1 MTANQATSPS
11 SEAAIRV
18 EGLTKRFGTLTAVDH
33 IALTVSPGEAFALV
47 GPDAAG
53 KTTTMRMLVGI
64 MDPDEGRAE
73 VLGFDTV
80 RESEALKEH
89 IGYMPQR
96 FGLYDDLT
104 VAENMAFYADIY
116 RVPREERDQRMP
128 ELLGFS
134 NLTPFQDRLA
144 RNLSGGMRQKL
155 GLACALIHRPRL
167 LFLDEPTFG
176 VDPISRREFWEILY
190 GLLGAGLTIFLST
203 AYMDEA
209 ERAHRVGLMHHG
221 RLLVVDTPKAIK
233 TSFQGELLE
242 ARASN
247 LWTAR
252 AVLATNPLVRGSL
265 AMGDRLMLAV
275 DNAAT
280 AMGPIK
286 AALEQAGLTDVAI
299 EPAQPTLE
307 ELFVQIVRRQGRVME
322 SQQKAI
328 VVKNLSRHFGD
339 FIAVDNISFEVN
351 RGEIFGFLGPNGAG
365 KSTTIRMLN
374 GLLLPTSGEGRVGG
388 FDIIRENAQI
398 KNHIGYMSQRFSL
411 YEDLT
416 GEENLT
422 FFGGVYGLDPD
433 APGGS
438 HHRGADPGGTGGPPP
453 RFDPHPAPGAEAAAG
468 PGLGHPPRALH
479 PVSG

>member
-1 MTANQATSPS
+1 MTANQPTSPS
-11 SEAAIRV
+11 REAAIRV

-33 IALTVSPGEAFALV
+33 LTLSVSPGEVFALV

-80 RESEALKEH
+80 KESEALKEH

-104 VAENMAFYADIY
+104 VVENLVFYADIY
-116 RVPREERDQRMP
+116 RVNREERQQRMP

-190 GLLGAGLTIFLST
+190 GLLGTGLTIFLST

-209 ERAHRVGLMHHG
+209 ERAHRVGLMHQG

-233 TSFQGELLE
+233 SF
-242 ARASN
+242 
-247 LWTAR
+247 
-252 AVLATNPLVRGSL
+252 
-265 AMGDRLMLAV
+265 
-275 DNAAT
+275 
-280 AMGPIK
+280 
-286 AALEQAGLTDVAI
+286 
-299 EPAQPTLE
+299 
-307 ELFVQIVRRQGRVME
+307 
-322 SQQKAI
+322 
-328 VVKNLSRHFGD
+328 LS
-339 FIAVDNISFEVN
+339 
-351 RGEIFGFLGPNGAG
+351 
-365 KSTTIRMLN
+365 
-374 GLLLPTSGEGRVGG
+374 
-388 FDIIRENAQI
+388 
-398 KNHIGYMSQRFSL
+398 
-411 YEDLT
+411 
-416 GEENLT
+416 
-422 FFGGVYGLDPD
+422 
-433 APGGS
+433 
-438 HHRGADPGGTGGPPP
+438 GGT
-453 RFDPHPAPGAEAAAG
+453 PGG
-468 PGLGHPPRALH
+468 PGLQPVDRQSRVERQPPGASVPGHGRPADDHGGRRRHGHGAPHGGARAGRPHRGDHGAGQPRPGGPLRPDRPP
-479 PVSG
+479 G

>member
-1 MTANQATSPS
+1 LTASQATSPS

-33 IALTVSPGEAFALV
+33 IALTVPPGEAFALV

-64 MDPDEGRAE
+64 MDPDEGRAV

-96 FGLYDDLT
+96 FGLYNDLT

-116 RVPREERDQRMP
+116 RVPRAERDQRMP

-144 RNLSGGMRQKL
+144 GNLSGGMRQKL

-247 LWTAR
+247 LWVAR
-252 AVLATNPLVRGSL
+252 KVLGPNPLVRQSL
-265 AMGDRLMLAV
+265 AMGDRLMITVDDAAAAV
-275 DNAAT
+275 APLT
-280 AMGPIK
+280 E
-286 AALEQAGLTDVAI
+286 ALTQAGLTGVAM
-299 EPAQPTLE
+299 ERANPDLE
-307 ELFVQIVRRQGRVME
+307 DLFVQIVRR
-322 SQQKAI
+322 
-328 VVKNLSRHFGD
+328 
-339 FIAVDNISFEVN
+339 
-351 RGEIFGFLGPNGAG
+351 
-365 KSTTIRMLN
+365 
-374 GLLLPTSGEGRVGG
+374 
-388 FDIIRENAQI
+388 
-398 KNHIGYMSQRFSL
+398 
-411 YEDLT
+411 
-416 GEENLT
+416 EE
-422 FFGGVYGLDPD
+422 
-433 APGGS
+433 
-438 HHRGADPGGTGGPPP
+438 
-453 RFDPHPAPGAEAAAG
+453 E
-468 PGLGHPPRALH
+468 
-479 PVSG
+479 

>member
-1 MTANQATSPS
+1 LTANRPNSPS
-11 SEAAIRV
+11 LEAAIRV

-33 IALTVSPGEAFALV
+33 LTLTVSPGEAFALV

-64 MDPDEGRAE
+64 MDPDAGRAQ

-80 RESEALKEH
+80 RESELLKEH

-104 VAENMAFYADIY
+104 VVENLVFYADIY
-116 RVPREERDQRMP
+116 RVPREERGARMP

-190 GLLGAGLTIFLST
+190 GLLRTGLTIFLST

-233 TSFQGELLE
+233 SSFRGELLE

-247 LWTAR
+247 LWEAR
-252 AVLATNPLVRGSL
+252 KLLGGHPLVRLCL
-265 AMGDRLMLAV
+265 AMGDRLMVTV
-275 DNAAT
+275 DDAAAAAGPLT
-280 AMGPIK
+280 AF
-286 AALEQAGLTDVAI
+286 LEQAGLTEVSMERATPD
-299 EPAQPTLE
+299 LE
-307 ELFVQIVRRQGRVME
+307 DLFVQIVRR
-322 SQQKAI
+322 
-328 VVKNLSRHFGD
+328 
-339 FIAVDNISFEVN
+339 
-351 RGEIFGFLGPNGAG
+351 
-365 KSTTIRMLN
+365 T
-374 GLLLPTSGEGRVGG
+374 
-388 FDIIRENAQI
+388 
-398 KNHIGYMSQRFSL
+398 
-411 YEDLT
+411 
-416 GEENLT
+416 EE
-422 FFGGVYGLDPD
+422 
-433 APGGS
+433 
-438 HHRGADPGGTGGPPP
+438 
-453 RFDPHPAPGAEAAAG
+453 
-468 PGLGHPPRALH
+468 
-479 PVSG
+479 

>member
-1 MTANQATSPS
+1 V
-11 SEAAIRV
+11 AIRV

-33 IALTVSPGEAFALV
+33 LTLTVSAGEVFALV

-53 KTTTMRMLVGI
+53 KTTTLRMLVGI

-80 RESEALKEH
+80 SESEALKEH
-89 IGYMPQR
+89 LGYMPQR

-116 RVPREERDQRMP
+116 RVDREERAQRLP

-167 LFLDEPTFG
+167 LILDEPTFG

-190 GLLGAGLTIFLST
+190 GLLSTGLTIFLST

-209 ERAHRVGLMHHG
+209 ERAHRVGLMHQG

-233 TSFQGELLE
+233 ASFQGELLE

-252 AVLATNPLVRGSL
+252 KILNGNPLVYLSL
-265 AMGDRLMLAV
+265 AMGDRLMITVADAAAAV
-275 DNAAT
+275 QPLT
-280 AMGPIK
+280 E
-286 AALEQAGLTDVAI
+286 ALTQAGLTGVSMERATPD
-299 EPAQPTLE
+299 LE
-307 ELFVQIVRRQGRVME
+307 DLFVQIVRR
-322 SQQKAI
+322 
-328 VVKNLSRHFGD
+328 
-339 FIAVDNISFEVN
+339 
-351 RGEIFGFLGPNGAG
+351 
-365 KSTTIRMLN
+365 
-374 GLLLPTSGEGRVGG
+374 
-388 FDIIRENAQI
+388 
-398 KNHIGYMSQRFSL
+398 
-411 YEDLT
+411 
-416 GEENLT
+416 EE
-422 FFGGVYGLDPD
+422 
-433 APGGS
+433 
-438 HHRGADPGGTGGPPP
+438 
-453 RFDPHPAPGAEAAAG
+453 E
-468 PGLGHPPRALH
+468 
-479 PVSG
+479 

>member
-1 MTANQATSPS
+1 MTANQPTSLS
-11 SEAAIRV
+11 REAAIRI

-33 IALTVSPGEAFALV
+33 LTLKVLPGEAFALV

-80 RESEALKEH
+80 REAEPLKEH

-104 VAENMAFYADIY
+104 VVENMVFYADIY

-190 GLLGAGLTIFLST
+190 RLLGTGLTIFLST

-221 RLLVVDTPKAIK
+221 KLLVVDTPKAIK
-233 TSFQGELLE
+233 SSFKGELLE
-242 ARASN
+242 VRASN
-247 LWTAR
+247 LWVGPQGSEPPSPGAR
-252 AVLATNPLVRGSL
+252 LPGHGGPVDDDGGYRRHGDGAHQGGLGAGRFDRRGHRAGPPHPGGALRPDRPAGRGVRGE
-265 AMGDRLMLAV
+265 G
-275 DNAAT
+275 
-280 AMGPIK
+280 K
-286 AALEQAGLTDVAI
+286 
-299 EPAQPTLE
+299 
-307 ELFVQIVRRQGRVME
+307 
-322 SQQKAI
+322 K
-328 VVKNLSRHFGD
+328 
-339 FIAVDNISFEVN
+339 
-351 RGEIFGFLGPNGAG
+351 RGEKAKRAKG
-365 KSTTIRMLN
+365 K
-374 GLLLPTSGEGRVGG
+374 G
-388 FDIIRENAQI
+388 
-398 KNHIGYMSQRFSL
+398 
-411 YEDLT
+411 
-416 GEENLT
+416 
-422 FFGGVYGLDPD
+422 
-433 APGGS
+433 
-438 HHRGADPGGTGGPPP
+438 
-453 RFDPHPAPGAEAAAG
+453 
-468 PGLGHPPRALH
+468 
-479 PVSG
+479 